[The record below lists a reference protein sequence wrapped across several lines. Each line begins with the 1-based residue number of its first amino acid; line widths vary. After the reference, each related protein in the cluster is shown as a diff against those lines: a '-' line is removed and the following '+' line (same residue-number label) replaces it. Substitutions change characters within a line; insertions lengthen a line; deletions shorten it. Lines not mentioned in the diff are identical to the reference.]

1 MAYRLRFTPAVNK
14 HISKLDRPVATR
26 IKRYLENLDLTNPRS
41 SGKPLA
47 GERGFWR
54 YQVADYRILASSSDE
69 EVLVLVVAISHR
81 RQMYRQKQ
89 SGQATMP

>member
-26 IKRYLENLDLTNPRS
+26 IKRYLENLDMNNPRS

-47 GERGFWR
+47 GDAGFWR
-54 YQVADYRILASSSDE
+54 YRVGDYRILASISDE
-69 EVLVLVVAISHR
+69 EVLVLVVAINHR
-81 RQMYRQKQ
+81 REVYRKK
-89 SGQATMP
+89 

>member
-1 MAYRLRFTPAVNK
+1 MTYRLRFTPAVNEQV
-14 HISKLDRPVATR
+14 SELDRPVATR
-26 IKRYLENLDLTNPRS
+26 IKLYVADLDLTNPRS

-47 GERGFWR
+47 GDSGFWR
-54 YQVADYRILASSSDE
+54 YRVGDYRILASISDH

-81 RQMYRQKQ
+81 RQVYRQKQ

>member
-26 IKRYLENLDLTNPRS
+26 IKRYLVGLDLTNPRS

-47 GERGFWR
+47 GESGFWR
-54 YQVADYRILASSSDE
+54 YQVGDYRILASISGQ

-81 RQMYRQKQ
+81 RQMYRK
-89 SGQATMP
+89 G

>member
-1 MAYRLRFTPAVNK
+1 MTYRLRFTPAVNK

-26 IKRYLENLDLTNPRS
+26 IKLYVADLDLTNPRS

-47 GERGFWR
+47 GDSGFWR
-54 YQVADYRILASSSDE
+54 YRVGDYRILASISDH

-81 RQMYRQKQ
+81 RQVYRQKQ